1 MDNILQHHTICHA
14 MPGPET
20 SNGFMNKKNIQPKLF
35 FSFRLSLSRLWLSAT
50 ECRLYGCYI
59 VMNARKKESVY
70 IAYIVLA
77 PSKISWGGFYKTRR
91 GISSPFLLLRKR
103 KDVNVKYFLRN
114 HFFLIT
120 THYRHHHHNHIYIH
134 TFLGA
139 DSFFSFPVHPLNL

>member
-1 MDNILQHHTICHA
+1 M
-14 MPGPET
+14 
-20 SNGFMNKKNIQPKLF
+20 
-35 FSFRLSLSRLWLSAT
+35 
-50 ECRLYGCYI
+50 
-59 VMNARKKESVY
+59 
-70 IAYIVLA
+70 LA

-139 DSFFSFPVHPLNL
+139 DSFFFPFPSIRWICKECEGIPFLCVMLCFADMITKKKLPTIFLHPLVTRTDWKEKSSFCMFVFLAEFFYTEK